1 MSDEADKS
9 ISSRVVVGIH
19 DSQAWDAVKKT
30 IVSVPVSASPV
41 ASTKDIEKNQ
51 NQAAANQAAAAAA
64 NMNHIHNILVHNI
77 QTNAVIPRL
86 QYVNSSSFA
95 NYDHANSQEHV
106 KLCSKLIVFDFN
118 FNMFLGRLFFYY
130 FKLDECFK

>member
-9 ISSRVVVGIH
+9 ISSRIVVGIH

-30 IVSVPVSASPV
+30 IVEIPISASPV
-41 ASTKDIEKNQ
+41 TKDSEKNP
-51 NQAAANQAAAAAA
+51 NQAAANAAAAAA
-64 NMNHIHNILVHNI
+64 ASINHIHNTLVHNI

-86 QYVNSSSFA
+86 KYVNSSLYA

-118 FNMFLGRLFFYY
+118 YNMFSG
-130 FKLDECFK
+130 K